1 MGNPLKMKAKIS
13 QNLRPNNNVKDKSKN
28 YLLNKDLEKKNQR

>member
-13 QNLRPNNNVKDKSKN
+13 QNLRPNNNAKDKSK
-28 YLLNKDLEKKNQR
+28 KIKKLFIK